1 LRRGLA
7 DFRIE
12 REMIQEGYSVIAG
25 IDEAGRGS
33 LFGPVVAAAV
43 AFPLS
48 LITGERQ
55 TWLDEVNDSKLLS
68 PNKRKRLARS
78 ILENTNFVGIGLATN
93 TEIDRL
99 NIYWA
104 SLEAMRR
111 AIHKMGIE
119 PEYLLIDGFC
129 LADVP
134 YPQKKIL
141 KGDMKSKSIAAAS
154 IMAKVIRDEIIVHLD
169 KVFSGYALWKHKG
182 YGTKE
187 HYAALR
193 ELGPTAFHRKSFN
206 LGFEEEK

>member
-1 LRRGLA
+1 LRVGLA
-7 DFRIE
+7 DFKIE
-12 REMIQEGYSVIAG
+12 RELIQEGYSVIAG
-25 IDEAGRGS
+25 LDEAGRGA

-43 AFPLS
+43 AFPIP

-55 TWLDEVNDSKLLS
+55 PWLDEINDSKLLS
-68 PNKRKRLARS
+68 ANKRKRLAKS

-111 AIHKMGIE
+111 AIDKMGIE
-119 PEYLLIDGFC
+119 PEYLLVDGFC
-129 LADVP
+129 LPDVP
-134 YPQKKIL
+134 HPQKKIL
-141 KGDMKSKSIAAAS
+141 KGDRKSKSIAAAS
-154 IMAKVIRDEIIVHLD
+154 ILAKVIRDEILVHLD
-169 KVFSGYALWKHKG
+169 KVFSGYALSKHKG

-193 ELGPTAFHRKSFN
+193 KIGPTDFHRRTFN
-206 LGFEEEK
+206 LGFEEDK

>member
-1 LRRGLA
+1 MA
-7 DFRIE
+7 DFKIE
-12 REMIQEGYSVIAG
+12 REIIQEGYSVIAG
-25 IDEAGRGS
+25 LDEAGRGA

-43 AFPLS
+43 AFPQH
-48 LITGERQ
+48 LITGEIQ
-55 TWLDEVNDSKLLS
+55 TWMDEINDSKLLS
-68 PNKRKRLARS
+68 PNKRKRLARA

-93 TEIDRL
+93 TEIDRQ

-111 AIHKMGIE
+111 AIDKMGVK
-119 PEYLLIDGFC
+119 PEYLLVDGFY

-134 YPQKKIL
+134 YPQKKIP
-141 KGDMKSKSIAAAS
+141 KGDRKSKSIAAAS
-154 IMAKVIRDEIIVHLD
+154 IMAKVIRDEILVHLD

-193 ELGPTAFHRKSFN
+193 ELGPSDFHRRSFN
-206 LGFEEEK
+206 LGLEEEK